1 MTEALVLGKEQ
12 DQTLRAAR
20 KAETQARIIRASME
34 LFATRGYE
42 ATSISAIAAK
52 AEISRG
58 AVFWH
63 FGSKAALFR
72 EACKR
77 FFIPFWREVER
88 DLAALSARERILS
101 LFELY
106 EQFVSVNLD
115 TIQALV
121 RWVLESPTMRESLR
135 GELLS
140 LHAMFT
146 NDLRQAIAELR
157 GDPAEAEQL
166 TTSLISL
173 LAGNLLFGVIDPG
186 VAQHEARKQSLRAIA
201 EQLVFSSNDSPR
213 PAARA

>member
-1 MTEALVLGKEQ
+1 MTEAGHTAEAPGI
-12 DQTLRAAR
+12 RAAR
-20 KAETQARIIRASME
+20 KDETQARIIHASME

-42 ATSISAIAAK
+42 GTSISAIAAK
-52 AEISRG
+52 AQISRG

-63 FGSKAALFR
+63 FGSKEGLFR

-77 FFIPFWREVER
+77 FFIPFWQEVER
-88 DLAALSARERILS
+88 SLESLGPRERVLT
-101 LFELY
+101 LFDLY
-106 EQFVSVNLD
+106 ESFVTTNRE

-146 NDLRQAIAELR
+146 NDLRQAITELS
-157 GDPAEAEQL
+157 GDPREAEVATIAL
-166 TTSLISL
+166 SSI

-186 VAQHEARKQSLRAIA
+186 LAQDSSRRESLRTVA
-201 EQLVFSSNDSPR
+201 ERMLFSFAHPR
-213 PAARA
+213 ERVVNA

>member
-1 MTEALVLGKEQ
+1 MTPEAES
-12 DQTLRAAR
+12 TESPSSRTAR
-20 KAETQARIIRASME
+20 KDETQARIVHASME

-42 ATSISAIAAK
+42 GTSISAIAAK

-63 FGSKAALFR
+63 FGSKEGLFR

-88 DLAALSARERILS
+88 SLESLGPKERILS
-101 LFELY
+101 LFDLY
-106 EQFVSVNLD
+106 EQFVSANRD

-135 GELLS
+135 GELLQ

-146 NDLRQAIAELR
+146 TDLRQAILELV
-157 GDPAEAEQL
+157 GDPAETELL
-166 TTSLISL
+166 TSTFVSL

-186 VAQHEARKQSLRAIA
+186 AAQDDVRRGGLRILA
-201 EQLVFSSNDSPR
+201 ERLIFSA
-213 PAARA
+213 AARARDRAARA

>member
-1 MTEALVLGKEQ
+1 MTQNVERLRAPSS
-12 DQTLRAAR
+12 RAAR
-20 KAETQARIIRASME
+20 KDETQARIMAASME

-42 ATSISAIAAK
+42 GTSISAIAAK

-88 DLAALSARERILS
+88 SLESLGPRERVLS
-101 LFELY
+101 LFDMY
-106 EQFVSVNLD
+106 EEFVTENRE

-135 GELLS
+135 GELLA

-146 NDLRQAIAELR
+146 NDLRQAITELSGDPRRGRVRHDGAEL
-157 GDPAEAEQL
+157 DCW
-166 TTSLISL
+166 
-173 LAGNLLFGVIDPG
+173 
-186 VAQHEARKQSLRAIA
+186 RATCCSA
-201 EQLVFSSNDSPR
+201 
-213 PAARA
+213 

>member
-1 MTEALVLGKEQ
+1 MTRDALPSESPSS
-12 DQTLRAAR
+12 RAAR
-20 KAETQARIIRASME
+20 KDETQARIVHASME

-63 FGSKAALFR
+63 FGSKEGLFK

-88 DLAALSARERILS
+88 SLESMGPRERIIA
-101 LFELY
+101 LFDLY
-106 EQFVSVNLD
+106 EQFVSANRD

-135 GELLS
+135 GELLQ
-140 LHAMFT
+140 LHAMFN
-146 NDLRQAIAELR
+146 NDLRR
-157 GDPAEAEQL
+157 G
-166 TTSLISL
+166 
-173 LAGNLLFGVIDPG
+173 
-186 VAQHEARKQSLRAIA
+186 SLRVLA
-201 EQLVFSSNDSPR
+201 ERLIFALEQKR
-213 PAARA
+213 ERAARA